1 MIELL
6 KKIIGQ
12 FVSFG
17 LANGHISFRRNYT
30 WRTSMPPVRGA
41 DGEIVRIVYSTD
53 GLNLACYV
61 SDYYTS
67 DFYKTTE
74 LVNSVEKLEIRVVRC

>member
-1 MIELL
+1 
-6 KKIIGQ
+6 
-12 FVSFG
+12 
-17 LANGHISFRRNYT
+17 
-30 WRTSMPPVRGA
+30 MPPVRGA

-67 DFYKTTE
+67 DFLLDY
-74 LVNSVEKLEIRVVRC
+74 